1 MSATEWLKSGLRAWL
16 WKHNRPHKPLTFW
29 IKRILLFISMLAL
42 QPNWSYWG
50 LLDRELDFIVLH
62 KRTLFIS
69 PQKNTRVQVQT
80 CDFTGKMEMP
90 AICRKR
96 GLCKTGCPPNR
107 GGVHGKCKRSVLIP
121 RKLAHLL
128 KDDFPDKKNSF
139 FWAFPILGAPPAQ
152 TDSDTFVKKERKSCA
167 NWHTRGGGCSNWFWH
182 VLI

>member
-16 WKHNRPHKPLTFW
+16 WKHKRSHKICTVW
-29 IKRILLFISMLAL
+29 ITRIVHIISMLVR
-42 QPNWSYWG
+42 QPNCSYWG
-50 LLDRELDFIVLH
+50 LLERELDFIVLH

-80 CDFTGKMEMP
+80 YDFTRKVEMP

-96 GLCKTGCPPNR
+96 GLCETGCPPNR

-128 KDDFPDKKNSF
+128 KYDFPDKNTLSF
-139 FWAFPILGAPPAQ
+139 GHFPCWEDPLPKLIL
-152 TDSDTFVKKERKSCA
+152 T
-167 NWHTRGGGCSNWFWH
+167 
-182 VLI
+182 LL